1 MSVAELEAEIS
12 TLNYFKTKAA
22 YIHGCAHALRT
33 HHRGEVPRTQK
44 ALEKLPGVGPKAR
57 QHDRRCF
64 CPCVLRTPANA
75 KMLPLQVSLLV
86 LSVGF
91 AMGDAGIVVDT
102 HVHRVARRLGWGR
115 GGVVGGAGG
124 GPEGTR
130 RAMQALLPKE
140 DWAEVTLLLV
150 GFGQQTCTARAPK
163 CAECPVAQRCPS
175 SQAKQKPSEDRLRW
189 HRTPC
194 CVAWP
199 RPA

>member
-1 MSVAELEAEIS
+1 MSVAELEAQIS

-44 ALEKLPGVGPKAR
+44 ALEKLPGVGPKVA
-57 QHDRRCF
+57 
-64 CPCVLRTPANA
+64 
-75 KMLPLQVSLLV
+75 LLV

-175 SQAKQKPSEDRLRW
+175 SQAKQKPSEGSGL
-189 HRTPC
+189 
-194 CVAWP
+194 AAEMP
-199 RPA
+199 RRASLDEGFHASLASSKYSAFIS

>member
-1 MSVAELEAEIS
+1 
-12 TLNYFKTKAA
+12 
-22 YIHGCAHALRT
+22 
-33 HHRGEVPRTQK
+33 
-44 ALEKLPGVGPKAR
+44 
-57 QHDRRCF
+57 
-64 CPCVLRTPANA
+64 
-75 KMLPLQVSLLV
+75 MLPLQVSLLV

-140 DWAEVTLLLV
+140 EWAEVTLLLV

-175 SQAKQKPSEDRLRW
+175 SQAKPKPSEGSGL
-189 HRTPC
+189 
-194 CVAWP
+194 AAEMP
-199 RPA
+199 RRASLDEGFHASLASSKYSAFIS